1 MNFSEA
7 ILLSG
12 YNYRSTSPF
21 LIDVGAH
28 HGDVS
33 LMFAKKGWHI
43 IAFEPEKKNR
53 AAFERNLSG
62 FNHVSC
68 VAKAVSDVSG
78 EHVPFYV
85 SDEHYG
91 IHTLKPF
98 HKTHKFAYD
107 VETVRL
113 DDFLRELK
121 VSEVTLLKI
130 DVEGADFLALKGFD
144 FERYNPELIMV
155 EFMDERSLPNF
166 EYTHHDM
173 AIFMKKNGYT
183 TFVSEWSPIK
193 EYGREGIRTEPH
205 IWFQCAPYPLGHEPA
220 WGNLIFVPNYDVD
233 KFSSTLNR
241 YLTKLKYMDKIE
253 RLKSGIGII
262 PGSKKIYR
270 ASKKVLSFFAD

>member
-1 MNFSEA
+1 M
-7 ILLSG
+7 
-12 YNYRSTSPF
+12 
-21 LIDVGAH
+21 GAH
-28 HGDVS
+28 HGGFS
-33 LMFAKKGWHI
+33 RLFAKNGWHI

-53 AAFERNLSG
+53 AAFERNLEG
-62 FNHVSC
+62 FNNVSC
-68 VAKAVSDVSG
+68 AARAVSDVSG

-98 HKTHKFAYD
+98 HKTHKFAYE

-121 VSEVTLLKI
+121 VREVTLLKI

-155 EFMDERSLPNF
+155 EFMDDRSLPNF
-166 EYTHHDM
+166 GYNHHDM
-173 AIFMKKNGYT
+173 ATYMFDKGYN
-183 TFVSEWSPIK
+183 TFVSEWAPIK

-205 IWFQCAPYPLGHEPA
+205 TWLQCAPYPLVHEPA

-233 KFSSTLNR
+233 KFSTILHL
-241 YLTKLKYMDKIE
+241 YLTRLKHMDKIE
-253 RLKSGIGII
+253 RLKSGIGMI
-262 PGSKKIYR
+262 PGTKKIYR
-270 ASKKVLSFFAD
+270 ASKKVLSIVCRS